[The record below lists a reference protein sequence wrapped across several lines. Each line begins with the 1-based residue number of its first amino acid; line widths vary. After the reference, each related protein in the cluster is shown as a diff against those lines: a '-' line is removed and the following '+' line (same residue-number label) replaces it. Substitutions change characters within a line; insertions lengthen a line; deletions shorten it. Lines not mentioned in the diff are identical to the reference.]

1 MGQTHSNS
9 VNDTLNRGT
18 ELQSEILNIVNEL
31 TEQYET
37 KYYLNP
43 RFCQQIA
50 IVYSNR
56 LLQYSQLEL
65 RKVAYK
71 LGLVVNDAALK
82 EQICSAIIKH
92 YHDRI
97 NLMAAIKS
105 SISHCSVRIFALTSG
120 PRCEGAPEIFD
131 KVACENKNKN
141 KNKNSKDSK
150 YKWIPQY
157 IPGETDGTGNQAR
170 IELPDE
176 NLKENSLFYTRLNSM
191 QTVYLTT
198 LQKLLDILK
207 QLQNNDRVISN
218 ESLQELTVKT
228 EVLIANMNTNCSQLY
243 RLALG
248 APKVNSAELDNQVK
262 NSIINAHANRA
273 LPHSTQGHATT

>member
-1 MGQTHSNS
+1 MGQTHSDS

-18 ELQSEILNIVNEL
+18 KLQQDILNIVNEL

-50 IVYSNR
+50 IVYSNK
-56 LLQYSQLEL
+56 LLQYSKLEL
-65 RKVAYK
+65 RKVAYN
-71 LGLVVNDAALK
+71 LGLVVDDVALK
-82 EQICSAIIKH
+82 DQICSAIIKH

-97 NLMAAIKS
+97 NLMAAIKE

-141 KNKNSKDSK
+141 KNSSK

-157 IPGETDGTGNQAR
+157 IPGETDGTGDQAR

-176 NLKENSLFYTRLNSM
+176 ELKENSLFYTRLNSM

-198 LQKLLDILK
+198 LQKLLEILYDLK
-207 QLQNNDRVISN
+207 SKDKIISN
-218 ESLQELTVKT
+218 EDLQQLTQRA
-228 EVLIANMNTNCSQLY
+228 EILIANMSTNCSQLY
-243 RLALG
+243 RLALS
-248 APKVNSAELDNQVK
+248 APK
-262 NSIINAHANRA
+262 INAAEQKMMIEHAQANANANQA
-273 LPHSTQGHATT
+273 LENSTLGHSAT